1 MQSVATKR
9 GGGSD
14 FTDEELDGGVV
25 SQRQL
30 GSEDD
35 AELLD
40 DNVMERILSR
50 PSIPRKKLEL
60 FEG

>member
-14 FTDEELDGGVV
+14 FTDEELDVGVV

-30 GSEDD
+30 DSDD
-35 AELLD
+35 PELLD

>member
-9 GGGSD
+9 AGGND
-14 FTDEELDGGVV
+14 FIDEELDGGVV

-30 GSEDD
+30 DSDD
-35 AELLD
+35 PELLD

-50 PSIPRKKLEL
+50 PFIPRKKLEL

>member
-9 GGGSD
+9 AGGND
-14 FTDEELDGGVV
+14 FIDEELDGGVV

-30 GSEDD
+30 DSDD
-35 AELLD
+35 PELLD